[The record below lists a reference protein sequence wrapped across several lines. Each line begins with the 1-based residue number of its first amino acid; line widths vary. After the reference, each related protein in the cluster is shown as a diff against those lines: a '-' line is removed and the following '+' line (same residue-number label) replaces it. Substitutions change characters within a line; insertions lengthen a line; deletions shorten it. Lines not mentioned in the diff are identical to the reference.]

1 MKRLILLFTIFL
13 ITSCF
18 PSTDKTKR
26 FLQSEKSNDIVILHT
41 NDVHCG
47 VQDSIGYDGLMLYKK
62 QLLQKHNNVILVDAG
77 DHIQGGTIGQ
87 ITSGEAIIDIMN
99 ELEYDV
105 VTLGNHEFD
114 YGIEQLE
121 TIKNKLNCEYIS
133 SNYCYKKNKESI
145 YPPYKIIEKGGKKIG
160 FIGVATPET
169 LTKSYLIT
177 LLDDK
182 GELIYDFLT
191 ENHNQELY
199 ERVQK
204 HIDELQEKK
213 VDYIIILAHM
223 GKGGD
228 SLEEDTSIEL
238 LKNLKNVN
246 ALIDGHT
253 HLIYSEKTPDK
264 NNNNVILVQ
273 TGTKLTNIGVLTIH
287 ENGTL
292 SHENID
298 EVPYDPT
305 LAEQTLNVT
314 RSSKIRYVDKDMSE
328 FINDIYDSF
337 SDKLNEVIGKSDFL
351 INVYK
356 NATESTDS
364 HTQLSRIGEN
374 ALCNLVADSMR
385 ELGEGDITIL
395 NAGTVRA
402 DINKGNITYQNVL
415 NVLPY
420 SDDIIVKEITGQ
432 TILEA
437 LEFGVRNFPE
447 QNARFPQV
455 SHITYKLDTS
465 INSSV
470 VVDENKVFKKLGGEN
485 RVYDIKINGEKLD
498 LKKKYTISSRY
509 FILNGGDGYSMFAN
523 CETIKTSLGVDNEVL
538 LHYIR
543 NNSNGTIPIK
553 YKAAE
558 GRLLKTN
565 GKIYDDISIS
575 LFGINDI
582 NITSQMIRFNA
593 LFTSLEKLKFEF
605 PQQLFLEASLS
616 ENSRL
621 RRLQTTN
628 KSISCFIQNEVNET
642 KAIYLCEI
650 PGDNSNI
657 KTIKINEP
665 EFTNFAVKLSSLAS
679 NCMTNLDNAQCGKGL
694 DNINEIYILQNAT
707 REKNGSSLLISGTI
721 FDDELPSFSKKELN
735 LSAMQLPSKNETELK
750 CTVDKIKENNYT
762 LICKLKPN
770 IKYEFDNSI
779 FYDNDILLLI
789 NFEKGAESQITSD
802 ETETKIRR
810 FFPKS
815 SGKLSSG
822 LIALIIVVPIVLVA
836 ITIGLILFLT
846 RNKEIPKALIS
857 NFTTTENVICN

>member
-121 TIKNKLNCEYIS
+121 TIKNSLTCGYIS

-145 YPPYKIIEKGGKKIG
+145 YPPYKIIEKSGKKIG

-328 FINDIYDSF
+328 FLNDIYDSF

-628 KSISCFIQNEVNET
+628 KNISCFIQNEVNET

-679 NCMTNLDNAQCGKGL
+679 NCMTNLDNTQCGKGL

-707 REKNGSSLLISGTI
+707 YEKNGSSLLIFGTI

-750 CTVDKIKENNYT
+750 CTIIKVIDSNYT
-762 LICKLKPN
+762 LNCKLKPN

-779 FYDNDILLLI
+779 LYDNDKLLLI

-846 RNKEIPKALIS
+846 RNKEIPKAPIS

>member
-121 TIKNKLNCEYIS
+121 TIKNSLTCGYIS

-679 NCMTNLDNAQCGKGL
+679 NCMTNLNNTQCGKGL

-707 REKNGSSLLISGTI
+707 YEKNGSSLLIFGTI

-779 FYDNDILLLI
+779 LYDNDKLLLI

-846 RNKEIPKALIS
+846 RNKEIPKAPIS
-857 NFTTTENVICN
+857 NFTTTENVISN

>member
-114 YGIEQLE
+114 YWIEQLE
-121 TIKNKLNCEYIS
+121 TIKNSLTCGYIS

-328 FINDIYDSF
+328 FLNDIYDSF

-628 KSISCFIQNEVNET
+628 KNISCFIQNEVNET

-679 NCMTNLDNAQCGKGL
+679 NCMTNLDNTQCGKGL

-779 FYDNDILLLI
+779 LYDNDKLLLI

-846 RNKEIPKALIS
+846 RNKEIPKAPIS

>member
-121 TIKNKLNCEYIS
+121 TIKNSLTCGYIS

-160 FIGVATPET
+160 FIGVATLET

-328 FINDIYDSF
+328 FLNDIYDSF

-679 NCMTNLDNAQCGKGL
+679 NCMTNLDNTQCGKGL

-707 REKNGSSLLISGTI
+707 YEKNGSSLLIFGTI

-735 LSAMQLPSKNETELK
+735 LSAMQLPSKNEPELK
-750 CTVDKIKENNYT
+750 CTVDKIKKNNYT

-779 FYDNDILLLI
+779 LYDDDKLLLI

-846 RNKEIPKALIS
+846 RNKEIPKAPIS
-857 NFTTTENVICN
+857 NFTTTENVISN

>member
-1 MKRLILLFTIFL
+1 MNNLVIIFSILLGSFCLPSTKKAKRL
-13 ITSCF
+13 
-18 PSTDKTKR
+18 
-26 FLQSEKSNDIVILHT
+26 LQTEKSNDIVILHT

-47 VQDSIGYDGLMLYKK
+47 VQDTIGYDGLMLFKK
-62 QLLQKHNNVILVDAG
+62 QLLKKYKNVMLVDAG
-77 DHIQGGTIGQ
+77 DHIQGGTMGL
-87 ITSGEAIIDIMN
+87 ITNGEAIIDIMN
-99 ELEYDV
+99 KLEYEV
-105 VTLGNHEFD
+105 ATLGNHEFD
-114 YGIEQLE
+114 YGIDQLE
-121 TIKNKLNCEYIS
+121 TVEKLLNCSYIS
-133 SNYCYKKNKESI
+133 SNYCYKKDKKAI

-328 FINDIYDSF
+328 FLNDIYDSF

-679 NCMTNLDNAQCGKGL
+679 NCMTNLDNTQCGKGL

-779 FYDNDILLLI
+779 LYDNDKLLLI

-846 RNKEIPKALIS
+846 RYKEIPKAPIS
-857 NFTTTENVICN
+857 NFTTTENVISN

>member
-121 TIKNKLNCEYIS
+121 TIKNSLTCGYIS

-328 FINDIYDSF
+328 FLNDIYDSF

-437 LEFGVRNFPE
+437 LEFCVRNFPE

-553 YKAAE
+553 YKASE

-593 LFTSLEKLKFEF
+593 LFISLEKLKFEF

-679 NCMTNLDNAQCGKGL
+679 NCMTNLDNTQCGKGL

-707 REKNGSSLLISGTI
+707 YEKNGSSLLIFGTI

-750 CTVDKIKENNYT
+750 CNIIKVIDSNYT
-762 LICKLKPN
+762 LNCKLKPN

-779 FYDNDILLLI
+779 LYDDDKLLLI

-846 RNKEIPKALIS
+846 RNKEIPKAPIS

>member
-77 DHIQGGTIGQ
+77 DNIQGGTIGQ

-121 TIKNKLNCEYIS
+121 TIKNSLTCGYIS

-145 YPPYKIIEKGGKKIG
+145 YPPYKIIEKSGKKIG

-328 FINDIYDSF
+328 FLNDIYDSF

-679 NCMTNLDNAQCGKGL
+679 NCMTNLDNTQCGKGL

-779 FYDNDILLLI
+779 LYDNDKLLLI

-846 RNKEIPKALIS
+846 RNKEIPKAPIS

>member
-121 TIKNKLNCEYIS
+121 TIKNSLTCGYIS

-145 YPPYKIIEKGGKKIG
+145 YPPYKIIEKSGKKIG

-593 LFTSLEKLKFEF
+593 FFTSLEKLKFEF

-628 KSISCFIQNEVNET
+628 KNISCFIQNEVNET

-679 NCMTNLDNAQCGKGL
+679 NCMTNLDNTQCGKGL

-779 FYDNDILLLI
+779 LYDNDKLLLI

-802 ETETKIRR
+802 EMETKIRR

-846 RNKEIPKALIS
+846 RNKEIPKAPIS

>member
-121 TIKNKLNCEYIS
+121 TIKNSLTCGYIS

-679 NCMTNLDNAQCGKGL
+679 NCMTNLDNTQCGKGL

-750 CTVDKIKENNYT
+750 CTIIKVIDSNYT
-762 LICKLKPN
+762 LNCKLKPN

-779 FYDNDILLLI
+779 LYDNDKLLLI

-846 RNKEIPKALIS
+846 RNKEIPKAPIS

>member
-121 TIKNKLNCEYIS
+121 TIKNSLTCGYIS

-145 YPPYKIIEKGGKKIG
+145 YPPYKIIEKSGKKIG

-328 FINDIYDSF
+328 FLNDIYDSF

-628 KSISCFIQNEVNET
+628 KNISCFIQNEVNET

-679 NCMTNLDNAQCGKGL
+679 NCMTNLDNTQCGKGL

-750 CTVDKIKENNYT
+750 CTIIKVIDSNYT
-762 LICKLKPN
+762 LNCKLKPN

-779 FYDNDILLLI
+779 LYDNDKLLLI
-789 NFEKGAESQITSD
+789 NFAKGAESQITSD
-802 ETETKIRR
+802 ETETKIRI

-846 RNKEIPKALIS
+846 RNKEIPKAPIS

>member
-228 SLEEDTSIEL
+228 SLEKDTSIEL

-328 FINDIYDSF
+328 FLNDIYDSF

-628 KSISCFIQNEVNET
+628 KNISCFIQNEVNET

-665 EFTNFAVKLSSLAS
+665 EFANFAVKLSSLAS
-679 NCMTNLDNAQCGKGL
+679 NCMTNLDNTQCGKGL

-707 REKNGSSLLISGTI
+707 YEKNGSSLLIFGTI

-750 CTVDKIKENNYT
+750 CTIIKVIDSNYT
-762 LICKLKPN
+762 LNCKLKPN

-779 FYDNDILLLI
+779 LYDNDKLLLI

-822 LIALIIVVPIVLVA
+822 LISLIIVVPIVLVA

-846 RNKEIPKALIS
+846 RNKEIPKAPIS
-857 NFTTTENVICN
+857 NFTTTDNVICN

>member
-657 KTIKINEP
+657 KTIKINQP

-707 REKNGSSLLISGTI
+707 CEKNGSSLLIFGTI
-721 FDDELPSFSKKELN
+721 FDDELPSISKKELN

-779 FYDNDILLLI
+779 LYDNDKLLLI

-846 RNKEIPKALIS
+846 RNKEIPKAPIS
-857 NFTTTENVICN
+857 NFTTTENAICN

>member
-121 TIKNKLNCEYIS
+121 TIKNSLTCGYIS

-145 YPPYKIIEKGGKKIG
+145 YPPYKIIEKSGKKIG

-314 RSSKIRYVDKDMSE
+314 RSSKIRYIDKDMSE
-328 FINDIYDSF
+328 FLNDIYDSF

-679 NCMTNLDNAQCGKGL
+679 NCMTNLDNTQCGKGL

-707 REKNGSSLLISGTI
+707 YEKNGSSLLIFGTI

-750 CTVDKIKENNYT
+750 CTIIKVIDSNYT
-762 LICKLKPN
+762 LNCKLKPN

-779 FYDNDILLLI
+779 LYDNDKLLLI

-846 RNKEIPKALIS
+846 RNKEIPKAPIS
-857 NFTTTENVICN
+857 NCTTTKNVICN

>member
-121 TIKNKLNCEYIS
+121 TIKNTLTCGYIS

-328 FINDIYDSF
+328 FLNDIYDSF

-628 KSISCFIQNEVNET
+628 KNISCFIQNEVNET

-679 NCMTNLDNAQCGKGL
+679 NCMTNLDNTQCGKGL

-721 FDDELPSFSKKELN
+721 FDGELPSFSKKELN

-779 FYDNDILLLI
+779 LYDNDKLLLI

-846 RNKEIPKALIS
+846 RNKEIPKAPIS

>member
-121 TIKNKLNCEYIS
+121 TIKNSLTCGYIS

-145 YPPYKIIEKGGKKIG
+145 YPPYKIIEKSGKKIG

-213 VDYIIILAHM
+213 VDYIIILANM

-328 FINDIYDSF
+328 FLNDIYDSF

-679 NCMTNLDNAQCGKGL
+679 NCMTNLDNTQCGKGL

-707 REKNGSSLLISGTI
+707 YEKNGSSLLIFGTI

-750 CTVDKIKENNYT
+750 CTIIKVIDSNYT
-762 LICKLKPN
+762 LNCKLKPN

-779 FYDNDILLLI
+779 LYDNDKLLLI

-846 RNKEIPKALIS
+846 RNKEIPKAPIS

>member
-575 LFGINDI
+575 LFGIKDI
-582 NITSQMIRFNA
+582 NIRFNA
-593 LFTSLEKLKFEF
+593 LFSSLEKMKFEF

-679 NCMTNLDNAQCGKGL
+679 NCMTNLDNTQCGKGL

-707 REKNGSSLLISGTI
+707 YEKNGSSLLIFGTI

-779 FYDNDILLLI
+779 LYDNDKLLLI

-846 RNKEIPKALIS
+846 RNKEIPKAPIS
-857 NFTTTENVICN
+857 NCTTTENVICN

>member
-99 ELEYDV
+99 KLEYDV

-121 TIKNKLNCEYIS
+121 TIKNSLTCGYIS

-328 FINDIYDSF
+328 FLNDIYDSF

-628 KSISCFIQNEVNET
+628 KTISCFIQNEVNET

-679 NCMTNLDNAQCGKGL
+679 NCMTNLDNTQCGKGL

-707 REKNGSSLLISGTI
+707 YEKNGSSLLIFGTI

-750 CTVDKIKENNYT
+750 CTIIKVIDSNYT
-762 LICKLKPN
+762 LNCKLKPN

-779 FYDNDILLLI
+779 LYDNDKLLLI
-789 NFEKGAESQITSD
+789 NFEKGAESQIISD
-802 ETETKIRR
+802 ETETKLED
-810 FFPKS
+810 FFQ
-815 SGKLSSG
+815 
-822 LIALIIVVPIVLVA
+822 
-836 ITIGLILFLT
+836 ILQ
-846 RNKEIPKALIS
+846 
-857 NFTTTENVICN
+857 EN

>member
-1 MKRLILLFTIFL
+1 
-13 ITSCF
+13 
-18 PSTDKTKR
+18 
-26 FLQSEKSNDIVILHT
+26 
-41 NDVHCG
+41 
-47 VQDSIGYDGLMLYKK
+47 
-62 QLLQKHNNVILVDAG
+62 
-77 DHIQGGTIGQ
+77 
-87 ITSGEAIIDIMN
+87 
-99 ELEYDV
+99 
-105 VTLGNHEFD
+105 
-114 YGIEQLE
+114 
-121 TIKNKLNCEYIS
+121 
-133 SNYCYKKNKESI
+133 
-145 YPPYKIIEKGGKKIG
+145 
-160 FIGVATPET
+160 
-169 LTKSYLIT
+169 
-177 LLDDK
+177 
-182 GELIYDFLT
+182 
-191 ENHNQELY
+191 
-199 ERVQK
+199 
-204 HIDELQEKK
+204 
-213 VDYIIILAHM
+213 M

-575 LFGINDI
+575 LFGINNI

-628 KSISCFIQNEVNET
+628 KNISCFIQNEVNET

-679 NCMTNLDNAQCGKGL
+679 NCMTNLDNTQCGKGL

-707 REKNGSSLLISGTI
+707 YEKNGSSLLIFGTI

-750 CTVDKIKENNYT
+750 CTIIKVIDSNYT
-762 LICKLKPN
+762 LNCKLKPN

-779 FYDNDILLLI
+779 LYDNDKLLLI

-846 RNKEIPKALIS
+846 RNKEIPKAPIS

>member
-328 FINDIYDSF
+328 FLNDIYDSF

-509 FILNGGDGYSMFAN
+509 FILNGGF
-523 CETIKTSLGVDNEVL
+523 
-538 LHYIR
+538 IR
-543 NNSNGTIPIK
+543 C
-553 YKAAE
+553 
-558 GRLLKTN
+558 R
-565 GKIYDDISIS
+565 
-575 LFGINDI
+575 
-582 NITSQMIRFNA
+582 
-593 LFTSLEKLKFEF
+593 
-605 PQQLFLEASLS
+605 
-616 ENSRL
+616 
-621 RRLQTTN
+621 
-628 KSISCFIQNEVNET
+628 
-642 KAIYLCEI
+642 
-650 PGDNSNI
+650 
-657 KTIKINEP
+657 
-665 EFTNFAVKLSSLAS
+665 
-679 NCMTNLDNAQCGKGL
+679 
-694 DNINEIYILQNAT
+694 
-707 REKNGSSLLISGTI
+707 
-721 FDDELPSFSKKELN
+721 
-735 LSAMQLPSKNETELK
+735 
-750 CTVDKIKENNYT
+750 
-762 LICKLKPN
+762 
-770 IKYEFDNSI
+770 
-779 FYDNDILLLI
+779 
-789 NFEKGAESQITSD
+789 
-802 ETETKIRR
+802 
-810 FFPKS
+810 
-815 SGKLSSG
+815 
-822 LIALIIVVPIVLVA
+822 
-836 ITIGLILFLT
+836 
-846 RNKEIPKALIS
+846 
-857 NFTTTENVICN
+857 

>member
-121 TIKNKLNCEYIS
+121 TIKNSLTCGYIS

-628 KSISCFIQNEVNET
+628 KNISCFIENEVNET

-679 NCMTNLDNAQCGKGL
+679 NCMTNLDNTQCGKGL

-707 REKNGSSLLISGTI
+707 YEKNGSSLLIFGTI

-779 FYDNDILLLI
+779 LYDDDKLLLI

-846 RNKEIPKALIS
+846 RNKEIPKAPIS

>member
-62 QLLQKHNNVILVDAG
+62 QLLQKHNNAILVDAG

-145 YPPYKIIEKGGKKIG
+145 YPPYKIIEKSGKKIG

-328 FINDIYDSF
+328 FLNDIYDSF

-628 KSISCFIQNEVNET
+628 KNISCFIQNEVNET

-679 NCMTNLDNAQCGKGL
+679 NCMTNLDNTQCGKGL

-779 FYDNDILLLI
+779 LYDNDKLLLI

-846 RNKEIPKALIS
+846 RNKEIPKAPIS

>member
-121 TIKNKLNCEYIS
+121 TIKNSLTCGYIS

-328 FINDIYDSF
+328 FLNDIYDSF

-509 FILNGGDGYSMFAN
+509 FIYGGDGYSMFAN

-679 NCMTNLDNAQCGKGL
+679 NCMTNLDNTQCGKGL

-750 CTVDKIKENNYT
+750 CTIIKVIDSNYT
-762 LICKLKPN
+762 LNCKLKPN

-779 FYDNDILLLI
+779 LYDNDKLLLI

-846 RNKEIPKALIS
+846 RNKEIPKAPIS

>member
-121 TIKNKLNCEYIS
+121 TIKNSLTCGYIS

-328 FINDIYDSF
+328 FLNDIYDSF

-455 SHITYKLDTS
+455 SHIK
-465 INSSV
+465 
-470 VVDENKVFKKLGGEN
+470 E
-485 RVYDIKINGEKLD
+485 KIEFMI
-498 LKKKYTISSRY
+498 LK
-509 FILNGGDGYSMFAN
+509 
-523 CETIKTSLGVDNEVL
+523 
-538 LHYIR
+538 
-543 NNSNGTIPIK
+543 
-553 YKAAE
+553 
-558 GRLLKTN
+558 
-565 GKIYDDISIS
+565 
-575 LFGINDI
+575 
-582 NITSQMIRFNA
+582 
-593 LFTSLEKLKFEF
+593 
-605 PQQLFLEASLS
+605 
-616 ENSRL
+616 
-621 RRLQTTN
+621 
-628 KSISCFIQNEVNET
+628 
-642 KAIYLCEI
+642 
-650 PGDNSNI
+650 
-657 KTIKINEP
+657 
-665 EFTNFAVKLSSLAS
+665 
-679 NCMTNLDNAQCGKGL
+679 
-694 DNINEIYILQNAT
+694 
-707 REKNGSSLLISGTI
+707 
-721 FDDELPSFSKKELN
+721 
-735 LSAMQLPSKNETELK
+735 
-750 CTVDKIKENNYT
+750 
-762 LICKLKPN
+762 
-770 IKYEFDNSI
+770 
-779 FYDNDILLLI
+779 
-789 NFEKGAESQITSD
+789 
-802 ETETKIRR
+802 
-810 FFPKS
+810 
-815 SGKLSSG
+815 
-822 LIALIIVVPIVLVA
+822 
-836 ITIGLILFLT
+836 
-846 RNKEIPKALIS
+846 
-857 NFTTTENVICN
+857 

>member
-121 TIKNKLNCEYIS
+121 NIKNKLNCEYIS

-145 YPPYKIIEKGGKKIG
+145 YPPYKIIEKSGKKIG

-628 KSISCFIQNEVNET
+628 KNISCFIQNEVNET

-679 NCMTNLDNAQCGKGL
+679 NCMTNLDNVQCGKGL

-707 REKNGSSLLISGTI
+707 YEKNGSSLLIFGTI

-779 FYDNDILLLI
+779 LYDNDKLLLI

-802 ETETKIRR
+802 EMESKIRR

-815 SGKLSSG
+815 SGKLSS
-822 LIALIIVVPIVLVA
+822 
-836 ITIGLILFLT
+836 
-846 RNKEIPKALIS
+846 
-857 NFTTTENVICN
+857 

>member
-121 TIKNKLNCEYIS
+121 TIKNSLTCGYIS

-328 FINDIYDSF
+328 FLNDIYDSF

-628 KSISCFIQNEVNET
+628 KNISCFIQNEVNET

-679 NCMTNLDNAQCGKGL
+679 NCMTNLDNTQCGKGL

-721 FDDELPSFSKKELN
+721 FDGELPSFSKKELN

-779 FYDNDILLLI
+779 LYDNDKLLLI

-846 RNKEIPKALIS
+846 RNKEIPKAPIS
-857 NFTTTENVICN
+857 NFTTTENVISN

>member
-121 TIKNKLNCEYIS
+121 TIKNSLTCGYIS

-145 YPPYKIIEKGGKKIG
+145 YPPYKIIEKSGKKIG

-628 KSISCFIQNEVNET
+628 KNISCFIQNEVNET

-679 NCMTNLDNAQCGKGL
+679 NCMTNLDNTQCGKGL

-707 REKNGSSLLISGTI
+707 YEKNGSSLLIFGTI

-750 CTVDKIKENNYT
+750 CTIIKVIDSNYT
-762 LICKLKPN
+762 LNCKLKPN

-779 FYDNDILLLI
+779 LYDNDKLLLI

-846 RNKEIPKALIS
+846 RNKEIPKAPIS

>member
-105 VTLGNHEFD
+105 VTLSNHEFD

-191 ENHNQELY
+191 ENHNQDLY

-305 LAEQTLNVT
+305 LAEQTLIVT

-657 KTIKINEP
+657 KTIKINQP

-679 NCMTNLDNAQCGKGL
+679 NCMTNHDNAQCGKGL

-707 REKNGSSLLISGTI
+707 CEKNGSSLLIFGTI

>member
-121 TIKNKLNCEYIS
+121 TIKNSLTCGYIS

-199 ERVQK
+199 ERVQH
-204 HIDELQEKK
+204 HIDELQEQK

-679 NCMTNLDNAQCGKGL
+679 NCMTNLDNTQCGKGL

-707 REKNGSSLLISGTI
+707 CEKNGSSLLIFGTI

-750 CTVDKIKENNYT
+750 CTIIKVIDSNYT
-762 LICKLKPN
+762 LNCKLKPN

-779 FYDNDILLLI
+779 LYDNDKLLLI

-846 RNKEIPKALIS
+846 RNKEIPKAPIS

>member
-47 VQDSIGYDGLMLYKK
+47 VQDSIGYDGLKLYKK

-121 TIKNKLNCEYIS
+121 TIKNSLTCGYIS

-679 NCMTNLDNAQCGKGL
+679 NCMTNLDNTQCGKGL

-707 REKNGSSLLISGTI
+707 YEKNGSSLLIFGTI

-779 FYDNDILLLI
+779 LYDNDKLLLI

-846 RNKEIPKALIS
+846 RNKEIPKAPIS

>member
-121 TIKNKLNCEYIS
+121 TIKNSLTCGYIS

-223 GKGGD
+223 GKGGE

-314 RSSKIRYVDKDMSE
+314 RSSKIRYVDKDMSK

-628 KSISCFIQNEVNET
+628 KTISCFIQNEVNET

-679 NCMTNLDNAQCGKGL
+679 NCMTNLDNTQCGKGL

-707 REKNGSSLLISGTI
+707 YEKNGSSLLIFGTI

-750 CTVDKIKENNYT
+750 CTIIKVIDSNYT
-762 LICKLKPN
+762 LNCKLKPN

-779 FYDNDILLLI
+779 LYDNDKLLLI

-846 RNKEIPKALIS
+846 RNKEIPKAPIS
-857 NFTTTENVICN
+857 NFTTTENVICT

>member
-87 ITSGEAIIDIMN
+87 ITSGEKIIDIMN

-145 YPPYKIIEKGGKKIG
+145 YPPYKIIEKSGKKIG

-628 KSISCFIQNEVNET
+628 KNISCFIQNEVNET

-679 NCMTNLDNAQCGKGL
+679 NCMTNLDNTQCGKGL

-707 REKNGSSLLISGTI
+707 YEKNGSSLLIFGTI

-750 CTVDKIKENNYT
+750 CTVDKIKENSYT

-779 FYDNDILLLI
+779 LYDNDKLLLI

-846 RNKEIPKALIS
+846 RNKEIPKAPIS
-857 NFTTTENVICN
+857 NFTTTENFICN

>member
-121 TIKNKLNCEYIS
+121 TIKNSLTCGYIS

-328 FINDIYDSF
+328 FLNDIYDSF

-628 KSISCFIQNEVNET
+628 KNISCFIQNEVNET

-679 NCMTNLDNAQCGKGL
+679 NCMTNLDNVQCGKEL

-779 FYDNDILLLI
+779 LYDNDKLLLI

-846 RNKEIPKALIS
+846 RNKEIPKAPIS

>member
-87 ITSGEAIIDIMN
+87 ITSGETIIDIMN

-121 TIKNKLNCEYIS
+121 TIKNSLTCGYIS

-328 FINDIYDSF
+328 FLNDIYDSF

-679 NCMTNLDNAQCGKGL
+679 NCMTNLDNVQCGKGL

-707 REKNGSSLLISGTI
+707 REKNGSSLLIFGTI

-750 CTVDKIKENNYT
+750 CTIIKVIDSNYT
-762 LICKLKPN
+762 LNCKLKPN

-779 FYDNDILLLI
+779 LYDNDKLLLI

-846 RNKEIPKALIS
+846 RNKEIPKAPIS